1 LYTPEH
7 FSETRPEVLRA
18 LLARHPLGLLIAQTA
33 AGLSAEHI
41 PMQWAARADG
51 AQVLRGH
58 VARANALW
66 RTLPAHAP
74 VLAVF
79 TGARHY
85 ISPTWYVSKQ
95 ESGKV
100 VPTWNYATVHA
111 RGRIRF
117 IEDAA
122 WLAGLVE
129 SLTNEQE
136 GARAPPRWHVADAPP
151 DYIAAMLRGIVGF
164 EIELQGLEGKFK
176 ASQNRSAADR
186 LGVAQGLR
194 VQGLSAEDIAEL
206 CREPASA

>member
-1 LYTPEH
+1 MYTPEH
-7 FSETRPEVLRA
+7 FSELRPEVLRA
-18 LLARHPLGLLIAQTA
+18 LLARHPLGLLIAQNA
-33 AGLSAEHI
+33 AGLTAEHI
-41 PMQWAARADG
+41 PMQIAARADG

-66 RTLPAHAP
+66 RTLPAQAP

-79 TGARHY
+79 TGACHY

-111 RGRIRF
+111 RGSIRF

-122 WLAGLVE
+122 WLASLVE
-129 SLTNEQE
+129 SLTDEQE
-136 GARAPPRWHVADAPP
+136 GARAPRWHVADAPA

-164 EIELQGLEGKFK
+164 EIELQALDGKFK

-194 VQGLSAEDIAEL
+194 AQGLSAEDIAEL

>member
-1 LYTPEH
+1 MP
-7 FSETRPEVLRA
+7 A
-18 LLARHPLGLLIAQTA
+18 GGAR
-33 AGLSAEHI
+33 
-41 PMQWAARADG
+41 AARAG
-51 AQVLRGH
+51 P
-58 VARANALW
+58 RAAFQKN
-66 RTLPAHAP
+66 AP

-117 IEDAA
+117 VEDAA
-122 WLAGLVE
+122 WLASLVE

-136 GARAPPRWHVADAPP
+136 GARVPRWHVADAPP

-164 EIELQGLEGKFK
+164 EIELQALEGKFK

-194 VQGLSAEDIAEL
+194 AQGLSAEDIAEL

>member
-1 LYTPEH
+1 MYTPEH

-18 LLARHPLGLLIAQTA
+18 LLARHPLALLIAQTS

-41 PMQWAARADG
+41 PMQWTARADG

-66 RTLPAHAP
+66 RTLPAATP

-79 TGARHY
+79 TGARQY
-85 ISPTWYVSKQ
+85 ISPSWYVSKQ

-122 WLAGLVE
+122 WLASLVE
-129 SLTNEQE
+129 SLTDAQE
-136 GARAPPRWHVADAPP
+136 RVREPRWHVADAPA
-151 DYIAAMLRGIVGF
+151 DYIAAMLQGIVGF

-176 ASQNRSAADR
+176 ASQNRSAPDR
-186 LGVAQGLR
+186 LGVVQGLR
-194 VQGLSAEDIAEL
+194 AQGLSAEDIAEL
-206 CREPASA
+206 CREPART

>member
-7 FSETRPEVLRA
+7 FSETRGEVLRS
-18 LLARHPLGLLIAQTA
+18 LLARHPLGLLIAQTT

-41 PMQWAARADG
+41 PMQCTTRADG
-51 AQVLRGH
+51 VQLLRGH

-66 RTLPAHAP
+66 RALPADSP

-85 ISPTWYVSKQ
+85 ISPSWYLSKQ

-122 WLAGLVE
+122 WLASLVE

-136 GARAPPRWHVADAPP
+136 AAREPRWHVADAPA
-151 DYIAAMLRGIVGF
+151 DYIAGMLRGIVGF

-186 LGVAQGLR
+186 LGVAQGMR
-194 VQGLSAEDIAEL
+194 AQGLSAQDIAEL